1 MRARHKLLLVI
12 DAGVNLLLGGLLLL
26 FPLGIAARLGL
37 PPADSAFYPVILGGV
52 LFGIGLALLLEA
64 FGEGR
69 GLHGL
74 GMAGAIAINFCGAG
88 VLAVW
93 LVAVPSPWSTR
104 FWRRPLEA
112 TVRSWGAVTAM
123 VTVALSSGRSLHGHQ
138 LSPPSACPP
147 GRWGS

>member
-69 GLHGL
+69 GLRGL

-93 LVAVPSPWSTR
+93 LVAVPSTL
-104 FWRRPLEA
+104 PLRGQLLLW
-112 TVRSWGAVTAM
+112 TIAVGVLAIGLIEWL
-123 VTVALSSGRSLHGHQ
+123 VGVGR
-138 LSPPSACPP
+138 A
-147 GRWGS
+147 